1 MKSSLIFL
9 AGVAMGTILGML
21 IAPESGRV
29 TVYRIRQEADRI
41 VDRVVKRE
49 SLNKHVSE

>member
-9 AGVAMGTILGML
+9 GGLAMGTILGML

-29 TVYRIRQEADRI
+29 TVRRIRREADRL
-41 VDRVVKRE
+41 VDKAVKRK
-49 SLNKHVSE
+49 LLKKHVSE